1 MRRKFEFDNIN
12 TLRLFDDIISE
23 VVVKCPNIKIE
34 LNKEKFYFILEANE
48 EVFEEEKIEQSK

>member
-23 VVVKCPNIKIE
+23 VVVKCPNIK
-34 LNKEKFYFILEANE
+34 
-48 EVFEEEKIEQSK
+48 